1 MLVRQIFDPKLAQYA
16 YLVGCPRTK
25 EAAIVDPE
33 RDIDRYF
40 ALAKKHG
47 LQIVAA
53 VDTHIHADYLSGL
66 REFAEQGVKV
76 YASDEGTEDWKYE
89 WLKDSSYPYQLL
101 NDGDTFKVGNIEFT
115 ALHTP
120 GHTPEHMVFMIQD
133 GGSGAA
139 DPIAMASGDFVFVG
153 DVGRPDLLETAA
165 GVEGAME
172 EGAKILYGSVQK
184 FKEMPPFMQV
194 WPGHGAGS
202 ACGKALGDIPQ
213 STVGYELRTNA
224 SVLAATSEANFVQF
238 ILDGQPEPPLY
249 FARMKRDN
257 RVGPKVL
264 GALPQPKALT
274 AESLAS
280 LAGRTDIAV
289 VDTRHKNTYMDGHL
303 PGSLLASMNKTFNT
317 IVGSYVPE
325 NVPIYLIID
334 EARVEEAV
342 RDLVRIGL
350 DDVVGYATPET
361 LVAYAEKGGTLASIE
376 TIDFA
381 EMEARRKAPGTAVLD
396 VRRAAEFAS
405 RHVDGAQNIA
415 HTRLAGR
422 LDEVPTQP
430 TLLVHCAAGAR
441 AAVAAALLARQGL
454 DVVYVDDKFA
464 NYRPEAS
471 TAAPAEV

>member
-16 YLVGCPRTK
+16 YLIGCARTK
-25 EAAIVDPE
+25 EAAIIDPE
-33 RDIDRYF
+33 RDIDRYM
-40 ALAKKHG
+40 ALAKQHG
-47 LQIVAA
+47 LRIVAA
-53 VDTHIHADYLSGL
+53 LETHIHADYLSGL
-66 REFAEQGVKV
+66 REFAEQSVKV
-76 YASDEGTEDWKYE
+76 YASDEGTADWKYE
-89 WLKDSSYPYQLL
+89 WLYGSDYDHQLL
-101 NDGDTFKVGNIEFT
+101 RDGDTFKVGNIQFT

-133 GGSGAA
+133 GGSGAE

-172 EGAKILYGSVQK
+172 DGAKILYNSVQR
-184 FKEMPPFMQV
+184 FKTMPPFMQV

-213 STVGYELRTNA
+213 STVGYELRTNP
-224 SVLAATSEANFVQF
+224 SVLAATSETNFVQY

-257 RVGPKVL
+257 RQGPKVL
-264 GALPQPKALT
+264 GSLPHPQQLT
-274 AESLAS
+274 ADDLAT
-280 LAGRTDIAV
+280 LAGRTDVAV
-289 VDTRHKNTYMDGHL
+289 VDTRHKNIYMDGHL
-303 PGSLLASMNKTFNT
+303 PGSLLASLNKTFNT
-317 IVGSYVPE
+317 IVGSYVNE
-325 NVPIYLIID
+325 ETPIYLIID

-350 DDVVGYATPET
+350 DDIVGYATPET
-361 LVAYAEKGGTLASIE
+361 LATYASNGGTWSRIE

-381 EMEARRKAPGTAVLD
+381 EMEARRHTPETAVLD
-396 VRRAAEFAS
+396 VRRAVEFAS
-405 RHVDGAQNIA
+405 RHVEGAQNIA

-422 LDEVPTQP
+422 LAEVPTDA
-430 TLLVHCAAGAR
+430 TVLVHCAAGAR
-441 AAVAAALLARQGL
+441 AAVAAALLARHGL

-464 NYRPEAS
+464 NYRPQPV
-471 TAAPAEV
+471 AALANN